1 MVALDMIQTHQHT
14 KSWALEVV
22 LITDG
27 ESGFRQ
33 DEYEDAMTR
42 LDELGVKL
50 TVVYVLGGVALIS
63 VELALHQAMILLTS
77 QSREIK

>member
-50 TVVYVLGGVALIS
+50 TIV
-63 VELALHQAMILLTS
+63 
-77 QSREIK
+77 